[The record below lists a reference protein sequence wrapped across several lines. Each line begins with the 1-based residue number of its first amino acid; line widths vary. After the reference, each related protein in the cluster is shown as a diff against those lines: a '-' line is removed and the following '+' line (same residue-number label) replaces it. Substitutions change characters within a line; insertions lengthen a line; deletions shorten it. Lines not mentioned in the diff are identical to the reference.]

1 MCRLCWTLLAVAVLA
16 CGGLIYKFV
25 VLGSV
30 TTTSDG
36 RAAIALNEGERDL
49 VLAEMR
55 AFLISVQQI
64 NRGVSENDVALVAEY
79 ARKAGRAA
87 QANVP
92 ATLMARLPLG
102 FKTMGL
108 DTHQAF
114 DQLAMDA
121 EEFGDRDQVLSSLT
135 TLMNNCVACHA
146 AYRIEVERGR

>member
-1 MCRLCWTLLAVAVLA
+1 LCRLCWTLLAVAALA
-16 CGGLIYKFV
+16 CGGLIVKFV

-30 TTTSDG
+30 TTSSDG
-36 RAAIALNEGERDL
+36 RAAIVMNEGERDL
-49 VLAEMR
+49 VIAEMR

-64 NRGVSENDVALVAEY
+64 NRGVSENNMDLVAEY
-79 ARKAGRAA
+79 ARKVGRAA
-87 QANVP
+87 QADVP
-92 ATLMARLPLG
+92 ASLMSKLPLG
-102 FKTMGL
+102 FKAMGL

-135 TLMNNCVACHA
+135 TLMNNCVSCHA

>member
-30 TTTSDG
+30 ITTSDG

-64 NRGVSENDVALVAEY
+64 NRGVSENDVAMVAEY